1 MDSSGLAVTLAVT
14 AGAFG
19 AVQVAVMGKLGER
32 IGSLE
37 AVLVAAIVTGVIVV
51 PTLLVAR
58 RGLGG
63 FGETLSQPWW
73 MLTGGALG
81 AFIVLSIT
89 IAGPRIGT
97 TAVVGLLI
105 AGQLIAATAIDRFE
119 KVVDWPIEAVE
130 RSWAGLRSFAPD
142 RLPVYGFDPAEP
154 GFFWCV
160 GQGGFGIQTA
170 PAASRLAAA
179 ALLGHKPDASLAGI
193 DPAAFSPERF
203 ATIVPR

>member
-105 AGQLIAATAIDRFE
+105 AGQLIAATAIDRFG
-119 KVVDWPIEAVE
+119 W
-130 RSWAGLRSFAPD
+130 F
-142 RLPVYGFDPAEP
+142 GFDK
-154 GFFWCV
+154 V
-160 GQGGFGIQTA
+160 GLDV
-170 PAASRLAAA
+170 PRLLGLALLSLGA
-179 ALLGHKPDASLAGI
+179 ALTLW
-193 DPAAFSPERF
+193 R
-203 ATIVPR
+203 